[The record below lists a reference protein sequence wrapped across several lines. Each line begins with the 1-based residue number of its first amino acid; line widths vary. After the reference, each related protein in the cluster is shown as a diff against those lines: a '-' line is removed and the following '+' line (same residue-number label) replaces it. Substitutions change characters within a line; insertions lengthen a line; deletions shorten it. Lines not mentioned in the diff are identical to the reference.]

1 MGLPAPR
8 LTPDLEQEYRALV
21 AQVTEQR
28 ERADRLRALA
38 DQVEENAARDEH
50 LLQEVAALL
59 GRDPQLRLE
68 DLDARLRGQRLREVA
83 VEVLRRQI
91 GPGQPIHYR
100 QWYDLLTAAGHKVAG
115 RDPVATFLAQV
126 ARAPEIERVGSRSG
140 RYRLAAA

>member
-1 MGLPAPR
+1 MGLPAPTT
-8 LTPDLEQEYRALV
+8 TPDLEQEYRALV

-68 DLDARLRGQRLREVA
+68 DLDERLRGQRLREVA
-83 VEVLRRQI
+83 VEVLRRQV
-91 GPGQPIHYR
+91 GPGQPIHYK
-100 QWYDLLTAAGHKVAG
+100 QWYGLLTAAGHKVSG

-126 ARAPEIERVGSRSG
+126 ARAPEIERVGARSG
-140 RYRLAAA
+140 RYRLTAE